1 MENQAGVNIIRN
13 LEIIKTLVAEKSKVN
28 HILGQTIV
36 VMLIRLQ
43 TVQKTTCI
51 IMVIRNLKLPIA
63 KEEKKMLY

>member
-28 HILGQTIV
+28 HILGQMIV